1 MVIWEKAVNLGTNIQ
16 SMLFPARTTGYL
28 FLIVLSLWAHTT
40 LAQKLQWSADGNS
53 FYSFSD
59 KGISGIDPVHPENN
73 KVFMTGTELTPTGA
87 AGALNVQSF
96 TISPDGNRILLFA
109 NTRRV
114 WRENT
119 RGDYWIFDRAAKKLT
134 QLGQGLPAAS
144 LMFAKFSPDG
154 KKVAYVSKHNIYIE
168 DLQTNKRTAVTSDGT
183 DRMINGTFDW
193 AYEEEFGCQD
203 GFRWSPDGSRIA
215 YWKLDAR
222 NIRNFLMINNTD
234 SLYPFTI
241 PVEYPKVGQN
251 PSSCTIW
258 FYDAGTGKTRQAA
271 VEGDPVQHYIPRM
284 EWTPKGQS
292 IILQQLNRQQNDSRI
307 FLVDAASAKSKPI
320 YQETDAAWIDIKSRW
335 NDNDPS
341 GWDWTNQNGEFLW
354 LSEKNG
360 WRQIYKLDLSGKETL
375 ITKEAYDVIQ
385 FDRYDAPTQTIYFAA
400 SPENATQNY
409 LYKIG
414 LNGGKATRVTPENLK
429 GTNQYTISPNG
440 KIAILNHSSAT
451 ELASG
456 AVVSLPDHRELVKAR
471 RVIPAE
477 PGAPKAEFFKL
488 KTGDGVEL
496 DGWMVKPVPFD
507 PQKKYPVVFYVYG
520 EPASQTVLDKYGAGK
535 NFLYNGSMANDG
547 YIYISLENRGA
558 PAPKGSQW
566 RKAIYRNIGR
576 INIRDQAMGAKEI
589 LKWDFIDTSRVAVW
603 GWSGGGSSTLNLMF
617 QYPEIYKTGIA
628 IAAVTNQLLYDNIYQ
643 ERYMGV
649 PLSSNEDFVKG
660 SPITYAKNLKG
671 HLLYIHGTG
680 DDNVHY
686 QNAEMLINELIRQGK
701 QFQLMSYPNRTHS
714 ISEGEGTSEHLST
727 LYTNYLKMY
736 CPPGGR

>member
-1 MVIWEKAVNLGTNIQ
+1 MEIWEKPVNLGTNIQ
-16 SMLFPARTTGYL
+16 FMFFPARATGYL
-28 FLIVLSLWAHTT
+28 LLIVLFIWAQTAI
-40 LAQKLQWSADGNS
+40 AQKLQWSADGNR

-59 KGISGIDPVHPENN
+59 QGISSIDPVHPENN
-73 KVFMTGTELTPTGA
+73 KVFMTQKELTPAGATGA
-87 AGALNVQSF
+87 LSVQSF
-96 TISPDGNRILLFA
+96 TISPDGGRILLFA
-109 NTRRV
+109 NTQRV

-119 RGDYWIFDRAAKKLT
+119 RGDYWIFDRGAQKLT
-134 QLGQGLPAAS
+134 QLGRGLPAAS

-168 DLQTNKRTAVTSDGT
+168 DLQDQKRTAVTGDGT
-183 DRMINGTFDW
+183 DRIINGTFDW

-251 PSSCTIW
+251 PSACTIW
-258 FYDAGTGKTRQAA
+258 LFDIANGKTSQAA
-271 VEGDPVQHYIPRM
+271 IEGDPVQHYIPRM
-284 EWTPKGQS
+284 EWTPRGES
-292 IILQQLNRQQNDSRI
+292 VILQQLNRQQNDSRI
-307 FLVDAASAKSKPI
+307 FLVDAASAKARQI
-320 YQETDAAWIDIKSRW
+320 YHETDAAWIDIKSRW

-341 GWDWTNQNGEFLW
+341 GWDWVNANGEFLW

-360 WRQIYKLDLSGKETL
+360 WRQIYKLDLTGKETL
-375 ITKEAYDVIQ
+375 ITREAYDVIQ
-385 FDRYDAPTQTIYFAA
+385 FNLFDAPTQTIYFAA

-409 LYKIG
+409 LYKIS
-414 LNGGKATRVTPENLK
+414 LKGGKAVRVTPASLK
-429 GTNQYTISPNG
+429 GTNKYTISPNG

-451 ELASG
+451 ELANG
-456 AVVSLPDHRELVKAR
+456 AIVSLPDHRELAKAR
-471 RVIPAE
+471 RVLAANA
-477 PGAPKAEFFKL
+477 GDPKTEFFKL
-488 KTGDGVEL
+488 KTADGIEL

-520 EPASQTVLDKYGAGK
+520 EPASQTVLDKYGTGK

-547 YIYISLENRGA
+547 YVYISLENRGA

-589 LKWDFIDTSRVAVW
+589 LKWDFIDSSRVAVW
-603 GWSGGGSSTLNLMF
+603 GWSGGGSSTLNLLF

-649 PLSSNEDFVKG
+649 PVSSNEDFVKG
-660 SPITYAKNLKG
+660 SPITYARNLRG
-671 HLLYIHGTG
+671 NLLYIHGTG

-714 ISEGEGTSEHLST
+714 ISEGEGTGAHLSA
-727 LYTNYLKMY
+727 LYTHYLKAH
-736 CPPGGR
+736 CPPGGQ